1 MAEDWKYD
9 PAHDLGLTPTE
20 RRRSLRREAG
30 LAGLAANLFWRCLTQ
45 CYMAA
50 AHRLSIEG
58 RENLPAKPPYVL
70 VANHSSHLDAV
81 MLGLVTPWRYLGQ
94 GFPIAAGDHFFEKT
108 LTASFAAACMNALPI
123 WRKRYTGRTLGELRH
138 RLAEEE
144 CIFILFPEGTR
155 SRTGAIGRFK
165 PGLGRVV
172 CGTLVP
178 VVPCCIE
185 GAWKAMPSEAS
196 IPRPTK
202 IRLRIGKPL
211 VFAEMS
217 DDRRGWESAIAE
229 VEGAVRSAKRAAD
242 GPGSGS

>member
-1 MAEDWKYD
+1 MEEDWKYD
-9 PAHDLGLTPTE
+9 PAHDLGLTPAE

-30 LAGLAANLFWRCLTQ
+30 LTGLAANLFWRCLTR

-81 MLGLVTPWRYLGQ
+81 MLGLVTPWRHLGHV
-94 GFPIAAGDHFFEKT
+94 FPIAAGDHFFEKPLAAT
-108 LTASFAAACMNALPI
+108 FAAACMNALPI

-138 RLAEEE
+138 RLVEEE
-144 CIFILFPEGTR
+144 CILILFPEGTR
-155 SRTGAIGRFK
+155 SRTGDIGRFK

-172 CGTLVP
+172 CGTEVP
-178 VVPCCIE
+178 VVPCTIE
-185 GAWKAMPSEAS
+185 GAWQAMPPEAS
-196 IPRPTK
+196 LPRPMK

-211 VFAEMS
+211 VFGNVS
-217 DDRRGWESAIAE
+217 DDRHGWESAIAE
-229 VEGAVRSAKRAAD
+229 VEGAVRASKE
-242 GPGSGS
+242 GIPT